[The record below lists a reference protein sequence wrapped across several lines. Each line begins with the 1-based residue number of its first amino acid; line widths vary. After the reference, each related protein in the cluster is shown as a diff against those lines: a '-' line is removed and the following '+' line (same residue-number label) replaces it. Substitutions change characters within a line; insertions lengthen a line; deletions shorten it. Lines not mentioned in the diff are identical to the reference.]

1 MLQEPTAAAVKEAME
16 ALVLS
21 RETLKGG
28 EEINAW
34 RRQHRFKPLSLVVVD
49 LVGGTRG
56 SSAASKLS
64 STLLREQDAQKAAA
78 K

>member
-1 MLQEPTAAAVKEAME
+1 MLQEPTAAATREAME

-34 RRQHRFKPLSLVVVD
+34 RRQHHFKPVSLVVVD
-49 LVGGTRG
+49 LVGGT
-56 SSAASKLS
+56 SKLS
-64 STLLREQDAQKAAA
+64 STLLREQDAQRAAA
-78 K
+78 R

>member
-1 MLQEPTAAAVKEAME
+1 M
-16 ALVLS
+16 LS
-21 RETLKGG
+21 RETLTGG

-34 RRQHRFKPLSLVVVD
+34 RRQHRFKPLSLIVVD
-49 LVGGTRG
+49 LVGGTQG

-64 STLLREQDAQKAAA
+64 STLLREQDAQRAAA

>member
-1 MLQEPTAAAVKEAME
+1 MLQEPTAAAVREAME

-21 RETLKGG
+21 RETLQGG

-34 RRQHRFKPLSLVVVD
+34 RQQHHFKPLSLIIVD
-49 LVGGTRG
+49 LVGGTQG